1 MHRGGTDTVFSAE
14 APSPAFFFDLDQLEN
29 EMHHQPNVPT
39 SAHSEGSYSA
49 SSSIA
54 GGQHQQKQQQRQQ
67 QQQWNH
73 CDAPSQEELMADF
86 FHDDEPSYPN
96 KRPGRKLLNEFAT
109 EDDEDPRT
117 KRKVQ
122 NRAAQRAFRER
133 KERYVRE
140 LEAKIK
146 RMHDTHIHATAQLS
160 REIHYLRSV
169 VRHLE
174 TELCNAKGI
183 PADSMESILTAND
196 NLVWQQQQQQ
206 RSHPQQ
212 SDLAPFLTARPRPIA
227 IAPATSSNSTPNP
240 SQTASHSHDRHLH
253 QHTRQTTQQQQQQ
266 QGMPRLVPISNG
278 RRPIKPLAPS
288 TMRPAPQRSP
298 AALYVRFSPSEE
310 SQSHFEPGLSPS
322 HQRQHQQQQQQ
333 EVSSQPEQCHEQAP
347 QERSQAQTQRA
358 MLPNSRDP
366 VLYPTHPGSEYA
378 SGSASSSKAGSSK
391 VVQLAA
397 EAGSSI
403 EKAIEKTADP
413 QETETA
419 KMQVVWRRLNL
430 YGRFTDF
437 SFDQIRRV
445 ANVVEAS
452 TRQQQHDPNMPSLLG
467 ARDTARLEDWELD
480 KLMHQMD
487 PDHL

>member
-1 MHRGGTDTVFSAE
+1 M
-14 APSPAFFFDLDQLEN
+14 L
-29 EMHHQPNVPT
+29 
-39 SAHSEGSYSA
+39 
-49 SSSIA
+49 
-54 GGQHQQKQQQRQQ
+54 
-67 QQQWNH
+67 
-73 CDAPSQEELMADF
+73 QE
-86 FHDDEPSYPN
+86 
-96 KRPGRKLLNEFAT
+96 
-109 EDDEDPRT
+109 DEDPKT

-146 RMHDTHIHATAQLS
+146 RMHDTHMHATAQLS

-196 NLVWQQQQQQ
+196 NLVWQQQQQ
-206 RSHPQQ
+206 HLQQ
-212 SDLAPFLTARPRPIA
+212 GNLAPFLTARPRPIA
-227 IAPATSSNSTPNP
+227 IAPATSSNPTPNAP
-240 SQTASHSHDRHLH
+240 QSSSHHHNQHANKHPRQAAH
-253 QHTRQTTQQQQQQ
+253 QHQHHQ
-266 QGMPRLVPISNG
+266 QGMPRLAQSSDG
-278 RRPIKPLAPS
+278 QRAIKPLAPS
-288 TMRPAPQRSP
+288 TMRVAPPRSP

-310 SQSHFEPGLSPS
+310 SQSHFEQGLSPS
-322 HQRQHQQQQQQ
+322 RQQRQQGQEISQQHEQPHDQPPQ
-333 EVSSQPEQCHEQAP
+333 EQSQPQP
-347 QERSQAQTQRA
+347 QTQHA
-358 MLPNSRDP
+358 LLPGSRDP
-366 VLYPTHPGSEYA
+366 VLYPAHSNLDYA

-391 VVQLAA
+391 AVQVAA
-397 EAGSSI
+397 DASSSV

-467 ARDTARLEDWELD
+467 VRDTARLEDWELD